1 MKFYFCFL
9 LISLLGLAS
18 APAQWITRN
27 YPLVTGWNGI
37 WLEGDAS
44 YTTVADLF
52 AAYPAVTEVWRW
64 NPNADQTNFVQTPSE
79 PTTASDEW
87 TVWKRNDSNEQLLSR
102 MVANSSYLIRS
113 TAAAT
118 LSVKQLVVP
127 PTATWLISGAN
138 FLGFPSAPGSQTTS
152 APTLSRYLASYPS
165 ASTTVLAPT
174 TKIYKYIGGELGPG
188 NPLQVAPGTE
198 TLEKGKAY
206 WFNVA
211 TVGNFTAPV
220 EYEVASSAGLAFGR
234 TQAVMSVGITNRS
247 TTSLTLT
254 VALGASESAPGSQ
267 PAVSGGVPLTQ
278 RVFNSSTNSYTETPM
293 GGSFTVTIAASG
305 RTTLDFGI
313 DRSQMTGTADAFYAS
328 ILRFTDSAGLSD
340 VSLPVSGQTASTA
353 GLWLVNTQVGQ
364 VDQVSQVDNPV
375 SGSGSS
381 TPQPFPLLFL
391 AHVDSAGTARLLSEA
406 FVGKL
411 STTGNPVGICISE
424 SRVLGFSASDLKPV
438 RYFASQMPTS
448 ITSITGTST
457 SITGTMATGSTLSWT
472 IPIAF
477 NDPTNPFV
485 HNYHPDHDNLDAKGQ
500 ALVAGQES
508 FTINRNCQFTFTS
521 SSPDGNYVAGWGTTM
536 FGGTYLES
544 ISGLHKQVLQ
554 VRGTFRMQRLSEI
567 AAIDLTAP

>member
-1 MKFYFCFL
+1 MKFYFYFL
-9 LISLLGLAS
+9 LMTLLGLAS
-18 APAQWITRN
+18 ARAQWVTRS

-37 WLEGDAS
+37 WLAGDAS

-52 AAYPAVTEVWRW
+52 AAYPEVTEVWRW

-79 PTTASDEW
+79 PTTSSDEW
-87 TVWKRNDSNEQLLSR
+87 TVWKRNDSDEQLLSR

-113 TAAAT
+113 TAATT
-118 LSVKQLVVP
+118 LNVKQLVVP

-138 FLGFPSAPGSQTTS
+138 FLGFPSAGSGIS
-152 APTLSRYLASYPS
+152 APTISRYLASYPS

-313 DRSQMTGTADAFYAS
+313 DRSKMTGTADAFYAS

-353 GLWLVNTQVGQ
+353 GLWLMNT
-364 VDQVSQVDNPV
+364 QVSQVSQVNSPV
-375 SGSGSS
+375 GSNST

-391 AHVDSAGTARLLSEA
+391 AHVDSAGNARLLSEA

-411 STTGNPVGICISE
+411 TTTGNPVGICISE

-448 ITSITGTST
+448 ITSILGTGA
-457 SITGTMATGSTLSWT
+457 MATGSTLSWV
-472 IPIAF
+472 IPILF

-485 HNYHPDHDNLDAKGQ
+485 HNYHPDHDNLNAKGE
-500 ALVAGQES
+500 ALTAGQES
-508 FTINRNCQFTFTS
+508 FTINRNCQFTFTADP
-521 SSPDGNYVAGWGTTM
+521 PDGNYVAGWGTTVL
-536 FGGTYLES
+536 GGTYLES
-544 ISGLHKQVLQ
+544 ISGMHKQVLQ
-554 VRGTFRMQRLSEI
+554 VGGTFRMRRISEI
-567 AAIDLTAP
+567 ASIDLTAP

>member
-18 APAQWITRN
+18 APAQWITRS

-353 GLWLVNTQVGQ
+353 GLWLMNT
-364 VDQVSQVDNPV
+364 QVSQVDSTV

-391 AHVDSAGTARLLSEA
+391 AHVDSAGNARLLSEA

-411 STTGNPVGICISE
+411 TTTGNPVGICISE

>member
-18 APAQWITRN
+18 APAQWITRS

-313 DRSQMTGTADAFYAS
+313 NRSQMTGTADAFYAS

-353 GLWLVNTQVGQ
+353 GLWLMNT
-364 VDQVSQVDNPV
+364 QVSQVDSTV

-391 AHVDSAGTARLLSEA
+391 AHVDSAGNARLLSEA

-411 STTGNPVGICISE
+411 TTTGNPVGICISE

>member
-1 MKFYFCFL
+1 MKFYFYFL
-9 LISLLGLAS
+9 LMTLLGLAS
-18 APAQWITRN
+18 APAQWVTRS

-37 WLEGDAS
+37 WLAGDAS

-87 TVWKRNDSNEQLLSR
+87 TVWKRNDSDEQLLSR

-138 FLGFPSAPGSQTTS
+138 FLGFPSASGSDITP

-165 ASTTVLAPT
+165 ASTTVLATT

-188 NPLQVAPGTE
+188 NPLRVAPGTE

-313 DRSQMTGTADAFYAS
+313 DRSKMTGTADAFYAS

-353 GLWLVNTQVGQ
+353 GLWLMNT
-364 VDQVSQVDNPV
+364 QVSQVSQV
-375 SGSGSS
+375 GSS
-381 TPQPFPLLFL
+381 VGSDSTTPQPFPLLFL
-391 AHVDSAGTARLLSEA
+391 AHVDSAGNARLLSEA

-411 STTGNPVGICISE
+411 TTTGNPVGICISE

-448 ITSITGTST
+448 ITSILGTGA
-457 SITGTMATGSTLSWT
+457 MATGSTLSWV
-472 IPIAF
+472 IPILF

-485 HNYHPDHDNLDAKGQ
+485 HNYHPDHDNLNAKGE
-500 ALVAGQES
+500 ALTAGQES
-508 FTINRNCQFTFTS
+508 FTINRNCQFTFTADP
-521 SSPDGNYVAGWGTTM
+521 PDGNYVAGWGTTVL
-536 FGGTYLES
+536 GGAYLES

-554 VRGTFRMQRLSEI
+554 VGGTFRMRRLSEI
-567 AAIDLTAP
+567 ASIDLTAP

>member
-1 MKFYFCFL
+1 MKFYFYFL
-9 LISLLGLAS
+9 LMTLLGLAS
-18 APAQWITRN
+18 ARAQWVTRS

-37 WLEGDAS
+37 WLAGDAS

-79 PTTASDEW
+79 PTTSSDEW
-87 TVWKRNDSNEQLLSR
+87 TVWKRNDSDEQLLSR

-113 TAAAT
+113 TAATT
-118 LSVKQLVVP
+118 LNVKQLVVP

-138 FLGFPSAPGSQTTS
+138 FLGFPSAGSGIS
-152 APTLSRYLASYPS
+152 APTISRYLASYPS

-313 DRSQMTGTADAFYAS
+313 DRSKMTGTADAFYAS

-353 GLWLVNTQVGQ
+353 GLWLLNT
-364 VDQVSQVDNPV
+364 QVSQVSQVNSPV
-375 SGSGSS
+375 GSNST

-391 AHVDSAGTARLLSEA
+391 AHVDSAGNARLLSEA

-411 STTGNPVGICISE
+411 TTTGNPVGICISE

-448 ITSITGTST
+448 ITSILGTGA
-457 SITGTMATGSTLSWT
+457 MATGSTLSWL
-472 IPIAF
+472 IPILF

-485 HNYHPDHDNLDAKGQ
+485 HNYHPDHDNLNAKGE
-500 ALVAGQES
+500 ALTAGQES
-508 FTINRNCQFTFTS
+508 FTINRNCQFTFTADP
-521 SSPDGNYVAGWGTTM
+521 PDGNYVAGWGTTVL
-536 FGGTYLES
+536 GGTYLES

-554 VRGTFRMQRLSEI
+554 VGGTFRMRRISEI
-567 AAIDLTAP
+567 ASIDLTAP

>member
-1 MKFYFCFL
+1 MKFYFYFL
-9 LISLLGLAS
+9 LMTLLGLAS
-18 APAQWITRN
+18 APAQWVTRS

-37 WLEGDAS
+37 WLAGDAS

-52 AAYPAVTEVWRW
+52 AAYPEVTEVWRW

-79 PTTASDEW
+79 PTTSSDEW
-87 TVWKRNDSNEQLLSR
+87 TVWKRNDSDEQLLSR

-138 FLGFPSAPGSQTTS
+138 FLGFPSASGSDITP

-165 ASTTVLAPT
+165 ASTTVLATT

-188 NPLQVAPGTE
+188 NPLRVAPGTE

-313 DRSQMTGTADAFYAS
+313 DRSKMTGTADAFYAS

-353 GLWLVNTQVGQ
+353 GLWLINT
-364 VDQVSQVDNPV
+364 QVSQVSPV
-375 SGSGSS
+375 NSPVGSDST

-391 AHVDSAGTARLLSEA
+391 AHVDSAGNARLLSEA

-411 STTGNPVGICISE
+411 TTTGNPVGICISE

-448 ITSITGTST
+448 ITSILGTGA
-457 SITGTMATGSTLSWT
+457 MATGSTLSWL
-472 IPIAF
+472 IPILF

-485 HNYHPDHDNLDAKGQ
+485 HNYHPDHDNLNAKGE
-500 ALVAGQES
+500 ALTAGQES
-508 FTINRNCQFTFTS
+508 FTINRNCQFTFTADP
-521 SSPDGNYVAGWGTTM
+521 PDGNYVAGWGTTVL
-536 FGGTYLES
+536 GGAYLES

-554 VRGTFRMQRLSEI
+554 VGGTFRMRRLSEI
-567 AAIDLTAP
+567 ADIDLTAP

>member
-18 APAQWITRN
+18 APAQWITRS

-118 LSVKQLVVP
+118 LNVKQLVVP

>member
-1 MKFYFCFL
+1 
-9 LISLLGLAS
+9 
-18 APAQWITRN
+18 
-27 YPLVTGWNGI
+27 
-37 WLEGDAS
+37 
-44 YTTVADLF
+44 
-52 AAYPAVTEVWRW
+52 
-64 NPNADQTNFVQTPSE
+64 
-79 PTTASDEW
+79 
-87 TVWKRNDSNEQLLSR
+87 
-102 MVANSSYLIRS
+102 
-113 TAAAT
+113 
-118 LSVKQLVVP
+118 
-127 PTATWLISGAN
+127 
-138 FLGFPSAPGSQTTS
+138 
-152 APTLSRYLASYPS
+152 
-165 ASTTVLAPT
+165 
-174 TKIYKYIGGELGPG
+174 
-188 NPLQVAPGTE
+188 VAPGTE

-457 SITGTMATGSTLSWT
+457 SIIGTTATGSTLSWT
-472 IPIAF
+472 IPIVF

>member
-1 MKFYFCFL
+1 MKFYFYFL
-9 LISLLGLAS
+9 LMTLLGLAS
-18 APAQWITRN
+18 APAQWVTRS

-37 WLEGDAS
+37 WLAGDAS

-52 AAYPAVTEVWRW
+52 AAYPEVTEVWRW

-79 PTTASDEW
+79 PTTSSDEW
-87 TVWKRNDSNEQLLSR
+87 TVWKRNDSDEQLLSR

-113 TAAAT
+113 TAATT
-118 LSVKQLVVP
+118 LNVKQLVVP

-138 FLGFPSAPGSQTTS
+138 FLGFPSAGSGIS
-152 APTLSRYLASYPS
+152 APTISRYLASYPS

-313 DRSQMTGTADAFYAS
+313 DRSKMTGTADAFYAS

-353 GLWLVNTQVGQ
+353 GLWLLNT
-364 VDQVSQVDNPV
+364 QVSQVSQVNSPV
-375 SGSGSS
+375 GSNST

-391 AHVDSAGTARLLSEA
+391 AHVDSAGNARLLSEA

-411 STTGNPVGICISE
+411 TTTGNPVGICISE

-448 ITSITGTST
+448 ITSILGTGA
-457 SITGTMATGSTLSWT
+457 MATGSTLSWL
-472 IPIAF
+472 IPILF

-485 HNYHPDHDNLDAKGQ
+485 HNYHPDHDNLNAKGE
-500 ALVAGQES
+500 ALTAGQES
-508 FTINRNCQFTFTS
+508 FTINRNCQFTFTADP
-521 SSPDGNYVAGWGTTM
+521 PDGNYVAGWGTTVL
-536 FGGTYLES
+536 GGAYLES

-554 VRGTFRMQRLSEI
+554 VGGTFRMRRISEI
-567 AAIDLTAP
+567 ADIDLTAP

>member
-1 MKFYFCFL
+1 MKFYFYFL
-9 LISLLGLAS
+9 LMTLLGLAS
-18 APAQWITRN
+18 ARAQWVTRS

-37 WLEGDAS
+37 WLAGDAS

-79 PTTASDEW
+79 PTTSSDEW
-87 TVWKRNDSNEQLLSR
+87 TVWKRNDSDEQLLSR

-113 TAAAT
+113 TATTT
-118 LSVKQLVVP
+118 LNVKQLVVP

-138 FLGFPSAPGSQTTS
+138 FLGFPSAGSGTS

-313 DRSQMTGTADAFYAS
+313 DRSKMTGTADAFYAS

-353 GLWLVNTQVGQ
+353 GLWLMNT
-364 VDQVSQVDNPV
+364 QVSQVDSTV

-391 AHVDSAGTARLLSEA
+391 AHVDSAGNARLLSEA

-411 STTGNPVGICISE
+411 TTTGNPVGICISE

-448 ITSITGTST
+448 ITSILGTGA
-457 SITGTMATGSTLSWT
+457 MATGSTLSWV
-472 IPIAF
+472 IPILF

-485 HNYHPDHDNLDAKGQ
+485 HNYHPDHDNLNAKGE
-500 ALVAGQES
+500 ALTAGQES
-508 FTINRNCQFTFTS
+508 FTINRNCQFTFTADP
-521 SSPDGNYVAGWGTTM
+521 PDGNYVAGWGTTVL
-536 FGGTYLES
+536 GGTYLES
-544 ISGLHKQVLQ
+544 ISGMHKQVLQ
-554 VRGTFRMQRLSEI
+554 VGGTFRMRRISEI
-567 AAIDLTAP
+567 ASIDLTAP

>member
-353 GLWLVNTQVGQ
+353 GLWLMNT
-364 VDQVSQVDNPV
+364 QVSQVDSTV

-544 ISGLHKQVLQ
+544 ISGMHKQVLQ

>member
-1 MKFYFCFL
+1 MKFYFYFL
-9 LISLLGLAS
+9 LMTLLGLAS
-18 APAQWITRN
+18 ARAQWVTRS

-37 WLEGDAS
+37 WLAGDAS

-52 AAYPAVTEVWRW
+52 AAYPEVTEVWRW

-79 PTTASDEW
+79 PTTSSDEW
-87 TVWKRNDSNEQLLSR
+87 TVWKRNDSDEQLLSR

-138 FLGFPSAPGSQTTS
+138 FLGFPSAGSGTS

-313 DRSQMTGTADAFYAS
+313 DRSKMTGTADAFYAS

-353 GLWLVNTQVGQ
+353 GLWLLNT
-364 VDQVSQVDNPV
+364 QVSQVSQVNSPV
-375 SGSGSS
+375 GSNST

-391 AHVDSAGTARLLSEA
+391 AHVDSAGNARLLSEA

-411 STTGNPVGICISE
+411 TTTGNPVGICISE

-448 ITSITGTST
+448 ITSILGTGA
-457 SITGTMATGSTLSWT
+457 MATGSTLSWV
-472 IPIAF
+472 IPILF

-485 HNYHPDHDNLDAKGQ
+485 HNYHPDHDNLNAKGE
-500 ALVAGQES
+500 ALTAGQES
-508 FTINRNCQFTFTS
+508 FTINRNCQFTFTAAP
-521 SSPDGNYVAGWGTTM
+521 PDGNYVAGWGTTVL
-536 FGGTYLES
+536 GGTYLES

-554 VRGTFRMQRLSEI
+554 VGGTFRMRRISEI
-567 AAIDLTAP
+567 ASIDLTAP

>member
-18 APAQWITRN
+18 APAQWLTRS

-118 LSVKQLVVP
+118 LNVKQLVVP

-353 GLWLVNTQVGQ
+353 GLWLMNT
-364 VDQVSQVDNPV
+364 QVSQVDSTV

-544 ISGLHKQVLQ
+544 ISGMHKQVLQ

-567 AAIDLTAP
+567 ASIDLTAP

>member
-1 MKFYFCFL
+1 MKFYFYFL
-9 LISLLGLAS
+9 LMTLLGLAS
-18 APAQWITRN
+18 ARAQWVTRS

-37 WLEGDAS
+37 WLAGDAS

-79 PTTASDEW
+79 PTTSSDEW
-87 TVWKRNDSNEQLLSR
+87 TVWKRNDSDEQLLSR

-113 TAAAT
+113 TAATT
-118 LSVKQLVVP
+118 LNVKQLVVP

-138 FLGFPSAPGSQTTS
+138 FLGFPSAGSGTS
-152 APTLSRYLASYPS
+152 APTISRYLASYPS

-313 DRSQMTGTADAFYAS
+313 DRSKMTGTADAFYAS

-353 GLWLVNTQVGQ
+353 GLWLLNT
-364 VDQVSQVDNPV
+364 QVSQVSQVNSPV
-375 SGSGSS
+375 GSNST

-391 AHVDSAGTARLLSEA
+391 AHVDSAGNARLLSEA

-411 STTGNPVGICISE
+411 TTTGNPVGICISE

-448 ITSITGTST
+448 ITSILGTGA
-457 SITGTMATGSTLSWT
+457 MATGSTLSWV
-472 IPIAF
+472 IPILF

-485 HNYHPDHDNLDAKGQ
+485 HNYHPDHDNLNAKGE
-500 ALVAGQES
+500 ALTAGQES
-508 FTINRNCQFTFTS
+508 FTINRNCQFTFTADP
-521 SSPDGNYVAGWGTTM
+521 PDGNYVAGWGTTVL
-536 FGGTYLES
+536 GGTYLES
-544 ISGLHKQVLQ
+544 ISGMHKQVLQ
-554 VRGTFRMQRLSEI
+554 VGGTFRMRRISEI
-567 AAIDLTAP
+567 ASIDLTAP

>member
-18 APAQWITRN
+18 APAQWITRS

-118 LSVKQLVVP
+118 LNVKQLVVP

-138 FLGFPSAPGSQTTS
+138 FLGFPSAGSGTS
-152 APTLSRYLASYPS
+152 APTISRYLASYPS

-267 PAVSGGVPLTQ
+267 PAISGGVPLTQ

-353 GLWLVNTQVGQ
+353 GLWLMNT
-364 VDQVSQVDNPV
+364 QVSQVDSTV

-411 STTGNPVGICISE
+411 STTGNPLGICISE

-448 ITSITGTST
+448 ITSITGTGS
-457 SITGTMATGSTLSWT
+457 MATGSTLSWA
-472 IPIAF
+472 IPLLF

-485 HNYHPDHDNLDAKGQ
+485 HNYHPDHDNVDAKGQ

-521 SSPDGNYVAGWGTTM
+521 SSPDGNYVAGWGTTVL
-536 FGGTYLES
+536 GGTYLES
-544 ISGLHKQVLQ
+544 ITGLHKQVLQ
-554 VRGTFRMQRLSEI
+554 VRGTFRMQRVSEI

>member
-1 MKFYFCFL
+1 MKFYFYFL
-9 LISLLGLAS
+9 LMTLLGLAS
-18 APAQWITRN
+18 APAQWVTRS

-52 AAYPAVTEVWRW
+52 AAYPAVIEVWRW

-118 LSVKQLVVP
+118 TTLNVKQLVVP

-138 FLGFPSAPGSQTTS
+138 FLGFPSAGSGTS
-152 APTLSRYLASYPS
+152 APTISRYLASYPS

-278 RVFNSSTNSYTETPM
+278 RVFNSSTNSYTETSM

-353 GLWLVNTQVGQ
+353 GLWLMNT
-364 VDQVSQVDNPV
+364 QVSQVDSTV

-391 AHVDSAGTARLLSEA
+391 AHVDSAGNARLLSEA

-411 STTGNPVGICISE
+411 TITGNPVGICISE

-448 ITSITGTST
+448 ITSITGT
-457 SITGTMATGSTLSWT
+457 GTMATGSTLSWA
-472 IPIAF
+472 IPLLF

-485 HNYHPDHDNLDAKGQ
+485 HNYHSDHDNLDAKGR
-500 ALVAGQES
+500 ALTAGQES
-508 FTINRNCQFTFTS
+508 FTINRNCQFTFTAAP
-521 SSPDGNYVAGWGTTM
+521 PDGNYVAGWGTTVL
-536 FGGTYLES
+536 GGTYLES

-554 VRGTFRMQRLSEI
+554 VGGTFRMRRMSEI
-567 AAIDLTAP
+567 ASIDLTAP

>member
-1 MKFYFCFL
+1 MKFYFYFL
-9 LISLLGLAS
+9 LMTLLGLAS
-18 APAQWITRN
+18 APAQWVTRS

-37 WLEGDAS
+37 WLAGDAS

-79 PTTASDEW
+79 PTTSSDEW
-87 TVWKRNDSNEQLLSR
+87 TVWKRNDSDEQLLSR

-138 FLGFPSAPGSQTTS
+138 FLGFPSAAGSDTTS

-211 TVGNFTAPV
+211 TVGNFTAPA

-313 DRSQMTGTADAFYAS
+313 DRSKMTGTADAFYAS

-353 GLWLVNTQVGQ
+353 GLWLMNT
-364 VDQVSQVDNPV
+364 QVSQVDSTV

-391 AHVDSAGTARLLSEA
+391 AHVDSAGNARLLSEA

-411 STTGNPVGICISE
+411 TTTGNPVGICISE

-448 ITSITGTST
+448 ITSILGTGA
-457 SITGTMATGSTLSWT
+457 MATGSTLSWV
-472 IPIAF
+472 IPILF

-485 HNYHPDHDNLDAKGQ
+485 HNYHPDHDNLNAKGE
-500 ALVAGQES
+500 ALTAGQES
-508 FTINRNCQFTFTS
+508 FTINRNCQFTFTADP
-521 SSPDGNYVAGWGTTM
+521 PDGNYVAGWGTTVL
-536 FGGTYLES
+536 GGTYLES
-544 ISGLHKQVLQ
+544 ISGMHKQVLQ
-554 VRGTFRMQRLSEI
+554 VGGTFRMRRISEI
-567 AAIDLTAP
+567 ASIDLTAP

>member
-1 MKFYFCFL
+1 MKFRFCFIL
-9 LISLLGLAS
+9 TVLLGLAS
-18 APAQWITRN
+18 APAQWITRS

-37 WLEGDAS
+37 WLAGDAS
-44 YTTVADLF
+44 YTTVAELF
-52 AAYPAVTEVWRW
+52 SAYPAVTEVWRW
-64 NPNADQTNFVQTPSE
+64 NPNADQTTFVQTPSE
-79 PTTASDEW
+79 PTTSSDEW
-87 TVWKRNDSNEQLLSR
+87 TVWKRNDPAEQLLSR
-102 MVANSSYLIRS
+102 MVANSSYLIRT
-113 TAAAT
+113 TAATT
-118 LSVKQLVVP
+118 LNVKQLVVP

-138 FLGFPSAPGSQTTS
+138 FLGFPSAGSGTS
-152 APTLSRYLASYPS
+152 APTLSRYLAVYPS

-220 EYEVASSAGLAFGR
+220 EYEVASAAGLAFGR
-234 TQAVMSVGITNRS
+234 TQAVMSLGITNRS
-247 TTSLTLT
+247 TSSLTLT

-267 PAVSGGVPLTQ
+267 PGVSGGVPLTQ
-278 RVFNSSTNSYTETPM
+278 RVFNSTTNSYIETPM

-328 ILRFTDSAGLSD
+328 ILRITDSAGLTD

-353 GLWLVNTQVGQ
+353 GLWLVNTQV
-364 VDQVSQVDNPV
+364 SQVD
-375 SGSGSS
+375 STATGSGSS

-391 AHVDSAGTARLLSEA
+391 THVDSAGNARLLSEA

-411 STTGNPVGICISE
+411 STTGNPLGICISE
-424 SRVLGFSASDLKPV
+424 SRVLGFPASDLKPV
-438 RYFASQMPTS
+438 RYFACQMPTS
-448 ITSITGTST
+448 ITSITGT
-457 SITGTMATGSTLSWT
+457 GTMATGSTLSWA
-472 IPIAF
+472 IPILF

-485 HNYHPDHDNLDAKGQ
+485 HNYHPDHDNLDAKGR
-500 ALVAGQES
+500 ALTAGQES

-521 SSPDGNYVAGWGTTM
+521 SPPDGSYVAGWGTTVL
-536 FGGTYLES
+536 GGTYLES
-544 ISGLHKQVLQ
+544 ISGLHKQVLE
-554 VRGTFRMQRLSEI
+554 VRGTFRMQRVSEI

>member
-353 GLWLVNTQVGQ
+353 GLWLMNT
-364 VDQVSQVDNPV
+364 QVSQVDSTV

-391 AHVDSAGTARLLSEA
+391 AHVDSAGNARLLSEA

-411 STTGNPVGICISE
+411 TTTGNPVGICISE

-457 SITGTMATGSTLSWT
+457 SIIGTTATGSTLSWT

-544 ISGLHKQVLQ
+544 ISGMHKQVLQ

>member
-1 MKFYFCFL
+1 MKFYFYFL
-9 LISLLGLAS
+9 LITLLGLAS
-18 APAQWITRN
+18 APAQWVTRS

-37 WLEGDAS
+37 WLAGDAS

-79 PTTASDEW
+79 PTTSSDEW

-102 MVANSSYLIRS
+102 MVANSAYLIRS

-118 LSVKQLVVP
+118 TTLNVKQLVVP

-138 FLGFPSAPGSQTTS
+138 FLGFPSAGSGTS
-152 APTLSRYLASYPS
+152 APTISRYLASYPS

-340 VSLPVSGQTASTA
+340 VSLPVSGQIASTA
-353 GLWLVNTQVGQ
+353 GLWLMNTE
-364 VDQVSQVDNPV
+364 VSQVDSTV

-391 AHVDSAGTARLLSEA
+391 AHVDSAGNARLLSEA

-448 ITSITGTST
+448 ITAITG
-457 SITGTMATGSTLSWT
+457 TGTMATGSTLSWA
-472 IPIAF
+472 IPLLF

-485 HNYHPDHDNLDAKGQ
+485 HNYHPDHDNLDAKGR
-500 ALVAGQES
+500 ALTAGQES
-508 FTINRNCQFTFTS
+508 FTINRNCQFTFTAAP
-521 SSPDGNYVAGWGTTM
+521 PDGNYVAGWGTTVL
-536 FGGTYLES
+536 GGTYLES

-554 VRGTFRMQRLSEI
+554 VRGTFRMQRVSEI

>member
-1 MKFYFCFL
+1 MKFYFYFL
-9 LISLLGLAS
+9 LITLLGLAS
-18 APAQWITRN
+18 APAQWVTRS

-37 WLEGDAS
+37 WLAGDAS

-87 TVWKRNDSNEQLLSR
+87 TVWKRNDSDEQLLSR

-138 FLGFPSAPGSQTTS
+138 FLGFPSASGSDITP

-165 ASTTVLAPT
+165 ASTTVLATT

-188 NPLQVAPGTE
+188 NPLRVAPGTE

-313 DRSQMTGTADAFYAS
+313 DRSKMTGTADAFYAS

-353 GLWLVNTQVGQ
+353 GLWLINT
-364 VDQVSQVDNPV
+364 QVSQVSPV
-375 SGSGSS
+375 NSPVGSDST

-391 AHVDSAGTARLLSEA
+391 AHVDSAGKARLLSEA

-411 STTGNPVGICISE
+411 TTTGNPVGICISE

-448 ITSITGTST
+448 ITSILGTGA
-457 SITGTMATGSTLSWT
+457 MATGSTLSWL
-472 IPIAF
+472 IPILF

-485 HNYHPDHDNLDAKGQ
+485 HNYHPDHDNLNAKGE
-500 ALVAGQES
+500 ALTAGQES
-508 FTINRNCQFTFTS
+508 FTINRNCQFTFTADP
-521 SSPDGNYVAGWGTTM
+521 PDGNYVAGWGTTVL
-536 FGGTYLES
+536 GGTYLES

-554 VRGTFRMQRLSEI
+554 VGGTFRMRRLSEI
-567 AAIDLTAP
+567 ADIDLTAP

>member
-1 MKFYFCFL
+1 MKFYFYFL
-9 LISLLGLAS
+9 LMTLLGLAS
-18 APAQWITRN
+18 ARAQWVTRS

-37 WLEGDAS
+37 WLAGDAS

-52 AAYPAVTEVWRW
+52 AAYPEVTEVWRW

-79 PTTASDEW
+79 PTTSSDEW
-87 TVWKRNDSNEQLLSR
+87 TVWKRNDSDEQLLSR

-113 TAAAT
+113 TAATT
-118 LSVKQLVVP
+118 LNVKQLVVP

-138 FLGFPSAPGSQTTS
+138 FLGFPSAGSGTS

-313 DRSQMTGTADAFYAS
+313 DRSKMTGTADAFYAS

-353 GLWLVNTQVGQ
+353 GLWLMNT
-364 VDQVSQVDNPV
+364 QVSQVDSTV

-391 AHVDSAGTARLLSEA
+391 AHVDSAGNARLLSEA

-411 STTGNPVGICISE
+411 TTTGNPVGICISE

-448 ITSITGTST
+448 ITSILGTGA
-457 SITGTMATGSTLSWT
+457 MATGSTLSWV
-472 IPIAF
+472 IPILF

-485 HNYHPDHDNLDAKGQ
+485 HNYHPDHDNLNAKGE
-500 ALVAGQES
+500 ALTAGQES
-508 FTINRNCQFTFTS
+508 FTINRNCQFTFTADP
-521 SSPDGNYVAGWGTTM
+521 PDGNYVAGWGTTVL
-536 FGGTYLES
+536 GGTYLES

-554 VRGTFRMQRLSEI
+554 VGGTFRMRRVSEI

>member
-1 MKFYFCFL
+1 MKFYFYFL
-9 LISLLGLAS
+9 LMTLLGLAS
-18 APAQWITRN
+18 ARAQWVTRS

-37 WLEGDAS
+37 WLAGDAS

-87 TVWKRNDSNEQLLSR
+87 TVWKRNDSDEQLLSR

-113 TAAAT
+113 TAATT
-118 LSVKQLVVP
+118 LNVKQLVVP

-138 FLGFPSAPGSQTTS
+138 FLGFPSAGSGTS
-152 APTLSRYLASYPS
+152 APTISRYLASYPS

-313 DRSQMTGTADAFYAS
+313 DRSKMTGTADAFYAS

-353 GLWLVNTQVGQ
+353 GLWLMNT
-364 VDQVSQVDNPV
+364 QVSQVDSTV

-391 AHVDSAGTARLLSEA
+391 AHVDSAGNARLLSEA

-411 STTGNPVGICISE
+411 TTTGNPVGICISE

-448 ITSITGTST
+448 ITSILGTGA
-457 SITGTMATGSTLSWT
+457 MATGSTLSWL
-472 IPIAF
+472 IPILF

-485 HNYHPDHDNLDAKGQ
+485 HNYHPDHDNLNAKGE
-500 ALVAGQES
+500 ALTAGQES
-508 FTINRNCQFTFTS
+508 FTINRNCQFTFTADP
-521 SSPDGNYVAGWGTTM
+521 PDGNYVAGWGTTVL
-536 FGGTYLES
+536 GGAYLES

-554 VRGTFRMQRLSEI
+554 VGGTFRMRRISEI
-567 AAIDLTAP
+567 ASIDLTAP

>member
-1 MKFYFCFL
+1 MKFYFYFL
-9 LISLLGLAS
+9 LMTLLGLAS
-18 APAQWITRN
+18 ARAQWVTRS

-37 WLEGDAS
+37 WLAGDAS

-52 AAYPAVTEVWRW
+52 AAYPEVTEVWRW

-79 PTTASDEW
+79 PTTSSDEW
-87 TVWKRNDSNEQLLSR
+87 TVWKRNDSDEQLLSR

-138 FLGFPSAPGSQTTS
+138 FLGFPSAAGSGTS
-152 APTLSRYLASYPS
+152 APTISRYLASYPS

-313 DRSQMTGTADAFYAS
+313 DRSKMTGTADAFYAS

-353 GLWLVNTQVGQ
+353 GLWLMNT
-364 VDQVSQVDNPV
+364 QVSQVDSTV

-391 AHVDSAGTARLLSEA
+391 AHVDSAGNARLLSEA

-411 STTGNPVGICISE
+411 TTTGNPVGICISE

-448 ITSITGTST
+448 ITSILGTGA
-457 SITGTMATGSTLSWT
+457 MATGSTLSWV
-472 IPIAF
+472 IPILF

-485 HNYHPDHDNLDAKGQ
+485 HNYHPDHDNLNAKGE
-500 ALVAGQES
+500 ALTAGQES
-508 FTINRNCQFTFTS
+508 FTINRNCQFTFTADP
-521 SSPDGNYVAGWGTTM
+521 PDGNYVAGWGTTVL
-536 FGGTYLES
+536 GGTYLES

-554 VRGTFRMQRLSEI
+554 VGGTFRMRRVSEI

>member
-313 DRSQMTGTADAFYAS
+313 DRSQMTGNADAFYAS

-411 STTGNPVGICISE
+411 TTTGNPVGICISE

-457 SITGTMATGSTLSWT
+457 SIIGTTATGSTLSWT
-472 IPIAF
+472 IPIVF

-521 SSPDGNYVAGWGTTM
+521 SSPDGNYVAGWGTTVL
-536 FGGTYLES
+536 GGTYLES
-544 ISGLHKQVLQ
+544 ITGLHKQVLQ
-554 VRGTFRMQRLSEI
+554 VRGTFRMQRVSEI

>member
-391 AHVDSAGTARLLSEA
+391 AHVDSAGNARLLSEA

-457 SITGTMATGSTLSWT
+457 SIIGTTATGSTLSWT
-472 IPIAF
+472 IPIVF

-508 FTINRNCQFTFTS
+508 FTINRNCQFTFTAAP
-521 SSPDGNYVAGWGTTM
+521 PDGNYVAGWGTTVL
-536 FGGTYLES
+536 GGTYLES

-554 VRGTFRMQRLSEI
+554 VRGTFRMQRVSEI

>member
-1 MKFYFCFL
+1 MKFYFYFL
-9 LISLLGLAS
+9 LMTLLGLAS
-18 APAQWITRN
+18 ARAQWVTRS

-37 WLEGDAS
+37 WLAGDAS

-79 PTTASDEW
+79 PTTSSDEW
-87 TVWKRNDSNEQLLSR
+87 TVWKRNDSDEQLLSR

-113 TAAAT
+113 TAATT
-118 LSVKQLVVP
+118 LNVKQLVVP

-138 FLGFPSAPGSQTTS
+138 FLGFPSAGSGIS
-152 APTLSRYLASYPS
+152 APTISRYLASYPS

-198 TLEKGKAY
+198 ILEKGKAY

-313 DRSQMTGTADAFYAS
+313 DRSKMTGTADAFYAS

-353 GLWLVNTQVGQ
+353 GLWLMNT
-364 VDQVSQVDNPV
+364 QVSQVSQVNSPV
-375 SGSGSS
+375 GSNST

-391 AHVDSAGTARLLSEA
+391 AHVDSAGNARLLSEA

-411 STTGNPVGICISE
+411 TTTGNPVGICISE

-448 ITSITGTST
+448 ITSILGTGA
-457 SITGTMATGSTLSWT
+457 MATGSTLSWV
-472 IPIAF
+472 IPILF

-485 HNYHPDHDNLDAKGQ
+485 HNYHPDHDNLNAKGE
-500 ALVAGQES
+500 ALTAGQES
-508 FTINRNCQFTFTS
+508 FTINRNCQFTFTADP
-521 SSPDGNYVAGWGTTM
+521 PDGNYVAGWGTTVL
-536 FGGTYLES
+536 GGNYLES

-554 VRGTFRMQRLSEI
+554 VGGTFRMRRISEI
-567 AAIDLTAP
+567 ASIDLTAP

>member
-1 MKFYFCFL
+1 MKFYFYFL
-9 LISLLGLAS
+9 LMTLLGLAS
-18 APAQWITRN
+18 ARAQWVTRS

-37 WLEGDAS
+37 WLAGDAS

-52 AAYPAVTEVWRW
+52 AAYPEVTEVWRW

-79 PTTASDEW
+79 PTTSSDEW
-87 TVWKRNDSNEQLLSR
+87 TVWKRNDSDEQLLSR

-113 TAAAT
+113 TAATT
-118 LSVKQLVVP
+118 LNVKQLVVP

-138 FLGFPSAPGSQTTS
+138 FLGFPSAGSGIS
-152 APTLSRYLASYPS
+152 APTISRYLASYPS

-313 DRSQMTGTADAFYAS
+313 DRSKMTGTADAFYAS

-353 GLWLVNTQVGQ
+353 GLWLLNT
-364 VDQVSQVDNPV
+364 QVSQVSQVNSPV
-375 SGSGSS
+375 GSNST

-391 AHVDSAGTARLLSEA
+391 AHVDSAGNARLLSEA

-411 STTGNPVGICISE
+411 TTTGNPVGICISE

-448 ITSITGTST
+448 ITSILGTGA
-457 SITGTMATGSTLSWT
+457 MATGSTLSWV
-472 IPIAF
+472 IPILF

-485 HNYHPDHDNLDAKGQ
+485 HNYHPDHDNLNAKGE
-500 ALVAGQES
+500 ALTAGQES
-508 FTINRNCQFTFTS
+508 FTINRNCQFTFTADP
-521 SSPDGNYVAGWGTTM
+521 PDGNYVAGWGTTVL
-536 FGGTYLES
+536 GGTYLES

-554 VRGTFRMQRLSEI
+554 VGGTFRMRRISEI
-567 AAIDLTAP
+567 ASIDLTAP

>member
-1 MKFYFCFL
+1 MKFYFYFL
-9 LISLLGLAS
+9 LMTLLGLAS
-18 APAQWITRN
+18 ARAQWVTRS

-37 WLEGDAS
+37 WLAGDAS

-79 PTTASDEW
+79 PTTSSDEW
-87 TVWKRNDSNEQLLSR
+87 TVWKRNDSDEQLLSR

-138 FLGFPSAPGSQTTS
+138 FLGFPSAGSGPS
-152 APTLSRYLASYPS
+152 APTISRYLASYPS

-313 DRSQMTGTADAFYAS
+313 DRSKMTGTADAFYAS

-353 GLWLVNTQVGQ
+353 GLWLLNT
-364 VDQVSQVDNPV
+364 QVSQVSQVNSPV
-375 SGSGSS
+375 GSNST

-391 AHVDSAGTARLLSEA
+391 AHVDSAGNARLLSEA

-411 STTGNPVGICISE
+411 TTTGNPVGICISE

-448 ITSITGTST
+448 ITSILGTGA
-457 SITGTMATGSTLSWT
+457 MATGSTLSWV
-472 IPIAF
+472 IPILF

-485 HNYHPDHDNLDAKGQ
+485 HNYHPDHDNLNAKGE
-500 ALVAGQES
+500 ALTAGQES
-508 FTINRNCQFTFTS
+508 FTINRNCQFTFTADP
-521 SSPDGNYVAGWGTTM
+521 PDGNYVAGWGTTVL
-536 FGGTYLES
+536 GGTYLES

-554 VRGTFRMQRLSEI
+554 VGGTFRMRRISEI
-567 AAIDLTAP
+567 ASIDLTAP

>member
-1 MKFYFCFL
+1 MKFRFYFL
-9 LISLLGLAS
+9 LTALLGLAN
-18 APAQWITRN
+18 APAQWITRS

-37 WLEGDAS
+37 WLAGDAS
-44 YTTVADLF
+44 YTTVAELF
-52 AAYPAVTEVWRW
+52 SAYPAVTEVWRW
-64 NPNADQTNFVQTPSE
+64 NPNADQTTFVQAPSE
-79 PTTASDEW
+79 PTTSSDEW
-87 TVWKRNDSNEQLLSR
+87 TVWKRNDPAEQLLSR

-113 TAAAT
+113 TATTT
-118 LSVKQLVVP
+118 LNVKQLVVP

-138 FLGFPSAPGSQTTS
+138 FLGFPSAGSGTT

-254 VALGASESAPGSQ
+254 VALGASEAAPGSQ

-353 GLWLVNTQVGQ
+353 GLWLMNT
-364 VDQVSQVDNPV
+364 QVSQVDSTV

-411 STTGNPVGICISE
+411 STTGNPLGICISE

-448 ITSITGTST
+448 IEPITG
-457 SITGTMATGSTLSWT
+457 TGTMATGSTLSWA
-472 IPIAF
+472 IPLLF
-477 NDPTNPFV
+477 NDATNPFV
-485 HNYHPDHDNLDAKGQ
+485 HNYHPDHDNVDAKGRP
-500 ALVAGQES
+500 LVAGQES
-508 FTINRNCQFTFTS
+508 FNISRNCQFTFTS
-521 SSPDGNYVAGWGTTM
+521 SSPDGNYVAGWGTTVL
-536 FGGTYLES
+536 GGTYLES

>member
-18 APAQWITRN
+18 APAQWITRS

-113 TAAAT
+113 TAADT

-138 FLGFPSAPGSQTTS
+138 FLGFPSAPASQTTS

-211 TVGNFTAPV
+211 TVGSFTAPV

-278 RVFNSSTNSYTETPM
+278 RVFNNSTNSYTETPM

-353 GLWLVNTQVGQ
+353 GLWLMNT
-364 VDQVSQVDNPV
+364 QVSQVDSTV

-448 ITSITGTST
+448 ITSITSTPTST
-457 SITGTMATGSTLSWT
+457 PGTGTMATGSTLSWT

-508 FTINRNCQFTFTS
+508 FTIQRTCQFTFTS

-544 ISGLHKQVLQ
+544 ISGMHKQVLQ

>member
-27 YPLVTGWNGI
+27 YPLVTGGNGI